1 MNALFMYLIDNA
13 DKAEEIQNLTPTI
26 SLDNKDAVIT
36 ETVKPNNT
44 LISMALRHY
53 GHRDFWAYIYIEN
66 QDKLGNPDMIRSGQV
81 LVIPPASKYGIDK
94 NSKESLEKASKK
106 CKEILNKYKK

>member
-1 MNALFMYLIDNA
+1 
-13 DKAEEIQNLTPTI
+13 
-26 SLDNKDAVIT
+26 
-36 ETVKPNNT
+36 
-44 LISMALRHY
+44 MALRHY